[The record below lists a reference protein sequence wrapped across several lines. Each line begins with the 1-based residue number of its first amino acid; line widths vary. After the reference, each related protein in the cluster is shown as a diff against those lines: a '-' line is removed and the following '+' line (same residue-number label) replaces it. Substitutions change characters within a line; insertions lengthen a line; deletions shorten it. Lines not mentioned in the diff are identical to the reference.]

1 VNVYTRREEM
11 RWTLV
16 ALVVLVLTT
25 GGSVARLMTAKGPL
39 IPDPA
44 AQASAKNAEARATQ
58 AKTCAQTADK
68 LITEIPVFKASAK
81 AARLAT
87 PAPSATAPSP
97 RGRKPPPPKEK
108 EPDIE
113 LAWPTAMPAWKQ
125 AKALAPCRTALE
137 GVVESNPE
145 ITKGWDA
152 IAAAAAITPGDDHKS
167 QVDAARTLLAALET
181 APVDKLVEATKAA
194 ETKLKKASD
203 AEAEKAKTATV
214 REPLPPGLLPRQLA
228 IGIGVLIGVITLL
241 ASFLSVRAT
250 AARRLATL
258 LPLREAA
265 KQGQP
270 GLQAAAILTLAA
282 QHNGGEPGLV
292 FGAGLGGLAA
302 AIAFPVDADIFVAGV
317 MVGLLLGLGIQWSL
331 RLSQGMGAWRRRAS
345 ELADIEKPAT
355 PIVLVLSAVHVGREA
370 EFWGFFSNLS
380 PPEQANTVLQLSA
393 QAEEQILAA
402 AEATNSM
409 PPQAMQQHSN
419 SMPPAG
425 APSGPGYAQQPQYPQ
440 QGGQYPQ
447 QGGQYPQQGGQ
458 YPQQGGQYPQQGG
471 YPPGGGFPP
480 QGGGNPSGY

>member
-44 AQASAKNAEARATQ
+44 ALASAKNAEARATQ
-58 AKTCAQTADK
+58 AKTCAQAADK
-68 LITEIPVFKASAK
+68 LNTEIPVFKASAK

-87 PAPSATAPSP
+87 PAPSATAPLP

-125 AKALAPCRTALE
+125 AKALAPCRASLE
-137 GVVESNPE
+137 GVVPANPDA
-145 ITKGWDA
+145 TKAWDA
-152 IAAAAAITPGDDHKS
+152 IATAAAINPTAATPGDEHKV
-167 QVDAARTLLAALET
+167 QVEAARNLLAALEN
-181 APVDKLVEATKAA
+181 APIDKLIETTKAA
-194 ETKLKKASD
+194 ETNLKKASE
-203 AEAEKAKTATV
+203 AEAEKAKSATV
-214 REPLPPGLLPRQLA
+214 REGLPPGLLPRQLA
-228 IGIGVLIGVITLL
+228 VGIGVLIGVITLL

-250 AARRLATL
+250 ASRRLSTL
-258 LPLREAA
+258 VPLREAA

-270 GLQAAAILTLAA
+270 GLQAAAVLTLAA

-292 FGAGLGGLAA
+292 LGAGLGGLAA
-302 AIAFPVDADIFVAGV
+302 AIAFPIDADIFVAGV

-331 RLSQGMGAWRRRAS
+331 RLSQGMGAWRRRAT

-380 PPEQANTVLQLSA
+380 PPEQANTVLQLAS

-409 PPQAMQQHSN
+409 PPGGMPQPQGA
-419 SMPPAG
+419 SMPPQGMPGG
-425 APSGPGYAQQPQYPQ
+425 APGYPQ
-440 QGGQYPQ
+440 QPGQYPQ
-447 QGGQYPQQGGQ
+447 QP
-458 YPQQGGQYPQQGG
+458 GQYPQQGG
-471 YPPGGGFPP
+471 YPPPGGGYPP
-480 QGGGNPSGY
+480 QGGGGMPPSY